1 MKQKK
6 KILYASLA
14 IVFLGFLSFVG
25 LRHKYYYCD
34 VVTDYLQVSYYPRMA
49 KLYSI
54 TWGYGIEYNQP
65 QENLLLKSYKNDSI
79 AFSTV
84 YNYSRDFYKI
94 LKEVYE
100 EDFLRFVNDNMNSNS
115 SYYASSLYYYKEI
128 QKEIFLIKFEHT
140 RMFDVKTFIADIQ
153 EIGKDTIKLEEYMQ
167 KNKIKYEF
175 IPVWKP
181 NLEEIPISLMFG
193 EKRDRL

>member
-1 MKQKK
+1 
-6 KILYASLA
+6 
-14 IVFLGFLSFVG
+14 
-25 LRHKYYYCD
+25 
-34 VVTDYLQVSYYPRMA
+34 
-49 KLYSI
+49 
-54 TWGYGIEYNQP
+54 
-65 QENLLLKSYKNDSI
+65 
-79 AFSTV
+79 
-84 YNYSRDFYKI
+84 
-94 LKEVYE
+94 
-100 EDFLRFVNDNMNSNS
+100 MNSNS